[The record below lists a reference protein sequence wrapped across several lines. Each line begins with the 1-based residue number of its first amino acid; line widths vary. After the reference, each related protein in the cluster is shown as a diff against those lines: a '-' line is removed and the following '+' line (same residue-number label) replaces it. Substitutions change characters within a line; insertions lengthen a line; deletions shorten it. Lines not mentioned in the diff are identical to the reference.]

1 MAMVKFSPTALNF
14 GYDFVL
20 YQSMILGHP
29 LCTCS
34 LVFLICRAIY
44 PLPKSEDNLKLVVSD
59 VVLEGDVDIIDPVY
73 LQEVFQL
80 AHGFLL

>member
-1 MAMVKFSPTALNF
+1 MFMVKFSSTALNF
-14 GYDFVL
+14 DYDFVL
-20 YQSMILGHP
+20 LVNFLGHP
-29 LCTCS
+29 VCTCS

-59 VVLEGDVDIIDPVY
+59 VILEGDVDIIDPVY

-80 AHGFLL
+80 AHCFLL